1 MKFTTEPL
9 HREPTDEI
17 AGYRILRDGEPWEFY
32 DPADRRLAE
41 RHCEELNRDFGSV
54 TREYPRRLG
63 QG

>member
-1 MKFTTEPL
+1 MNFTLHSDPTNQNTEYQ
-9 HREPTDEI
+9 I
-17 AGYRILRDGEPWEFY
+17 QRDGEPWETY
-32 DPADRRLAE
+32 CHADQRLAE